1 MLREHFDIVTFGG
14 GELSK
19 DELRNAKDLGLM
31 EGQVQNVGGTDSVLR
46 KLYRT
51 ATAFVFP
58 SFYEGFG
65 LPPLEA
71 MSEGC
76 PVISSSASVMPKV
89 LGPSAEYFDPKDV
102 QSLSDAI
109 IRVVYS
115 DERNA
120 ELIRVGREWIKRYT
134 WKDCADRTAAIYKS
148 NTVR

>member
-1 MLREHFDIVTFGG
+1 MFRLL
-14 GELSK
+14 GE
-19 DELRNAKDLGLM
+19 N
-31 EGQVQNVGGTDSVLR
+31 VLR

-76 PVISSSASVMPKV
+76 PVISSSASVMQEV